1 MDDSGRFTYAD
12 GSNMTYEYFQNGYSK
27 ATYRKNYDFYVH
39 SAYAKMYV
47 IGNTNVG
54 AAICKTDAVSKYS

>member
-1 MDDSGRFTYAD
+1 
-12 GSNMTYEYFQNGYSK
+12 MTYEYFQNGYSK